1 MNPSEYD
8 ALFAVEDRHW
18 WFRGLRSEVE
28 GALARFAPR
37 REGGLKWLDAGSGT
51 GGLLAGLGAR
61 GGFRVAAGLD
71 LSWDGVALARRRKLP
86 ALVRGSASRL
96 PFAGGSFDVV
106 TSIDVLCHR
115 DVETGAALSEAARC
129 LAPEGV
135 LVLQVPA
142 YHWLYSSH
150 DRAVWSSRRFTR
162 GQILRMVEQAGL
174 SPLLTAYRNSLLFP
188 VAAAR
193 RVLSRRRTQE
203 PDRSDVG
210 PASPAVQAVGTA
222 ALSLERSLARLGL
235 RLPFG
240 LSVFCV
246 AAR

>member
-1 MNPSEYD
+1 VNPSEYD

-18 WFRGLRSEVE
+18 WFRGLRREVA

-51 GGLLAGLGAR
+51 GGLLAAVGGS
-61 GGFRVAAGLD
+61 GGFRLAAGLD
-71 LSWDGVALARRRKLP
+71 PSWDGVTLARRRGLQG
-86 ALVRGSASRL
+86 LVRGSASRL
-96 PFAGGSFDVV
+96 PFADSSFEVV

-115 DVETGAALSEAARC
+115 EIEAEAALSEAVRC
-129 LAPEGV
+129 LAPGGV

-142 YHWLYSSH
+142 YQWLYSAH

-162 GQILRMVEQAGL
+162 GQVLRMVEKAGL
-174 SPLLTAYRNSLLFP
+174 SPRLAAYRNSLLFP
-188 VAAAR
+188 LAAAR
-193 RVLSRRRTQE
+193 RVLSRRETG

-210 PASPAVQAVGTA
+210 PAGPAVQAIGTA
-222 ALSLERSLARLGL
+222 ALSLERGLARFGVRFPL
-235 RLPFG
+235 G